1 MVKAAKFLA
10 DQDAKGLSGATITA
24 EELVRRLGL

>member
-1 MVKAAKFLA
+1 MVKAAKYLA
-10 DQDAKGLSGATITA
+10 GQDAKGLTGATVTA